1 MANLPGYSLAR
12 RLAAGETVY
21 TGWCALPAPIVA
33 ESIAREGFNTVTID
47 QQHGLWDTAAT
58 AVAIA
63 SIRAAGAAPIV
74 RIPLGAFA
82 VASRSLDFGAEGIIA
97 PMINTVADAKAF
109 VGAAKFPPLGERSW
123 GPTRAMTLAGIS
135 DPKQYLNEAN
145 AATVTLAMIE
155 TKTAMANLDAIA
167 AVPGIDVLFVGPS
180 DLSIG
185 LTDGKELDPHSATVD
200 KALDQDRRGLQQG
213 RQDRRPLLRQRRARG
228 RLRQARRPLHGRRQR
243 SRLPARRHRGA
254 AQGAEGLT
262 ADAARFVEHL
272 ADIRLDLRHRHVDHA
287 IAALGEIAPP
297 LGARGDRGR
306 GLVGGHQLDRHP
318 QRKRHHV
325 GDVRPDRH
333 LALEAVADEAPVAHE
348 SVPELAL
355 GLGRIAAQQP
365 RQPAHRTALV
375 RHLAGVVLGQQRAQQ
390 RRLVAV
396 EQPAPRRALAA
407 FRDRRDDAVQGADVL
422 LGRAPCG

>member
-74 RIPLGAFA
+74 RIPLGTFA

-123 GPTRAMTLAGIS
+123 GPTRAMTLAGLT
-135 DPKQYLNEAN
+135 DPKQYLVEAN

-200 KALDQDRRGLQQG
+200 KALDQIVTACNKAGKIAGLYCANAERAVACAKRGVRFMAVGSDLG
-213 RQDRRPLLRQRRARG
+213 FLRAG
-228 RLRQARRPLHGRRQR
+228 T
-243 SRLPARRHRGA
+243 A
-254 AQGAEGLT
+254 AQL
-262 ADAARFVEHL
+262 
-272 ADIRLDLRHRHVDHA
+272 
-287 IAALGEIAPP
+287 
-297 LGARGDRGR
+297 
-306 GLVGGHQLDRHP
+306 
-318 QRKRHHV
+318 K
-325 GDVRPDRH
+325 
-333 LALEAVADEAPVAHE
+333 
-348 SVPELAL
+348 
-355 GLGRIAAQQP
+355 
-365 RQPAHRTALV
+365 
-375 RHLAGVVLGQQRAQQ
+375 VLKG
-390 RRLVAV
+390 
-396 EQPAPRRALAA
+396 
-407 FRDRRDDAVQGADVL
+407 
-422 LGRAPCG
+422 